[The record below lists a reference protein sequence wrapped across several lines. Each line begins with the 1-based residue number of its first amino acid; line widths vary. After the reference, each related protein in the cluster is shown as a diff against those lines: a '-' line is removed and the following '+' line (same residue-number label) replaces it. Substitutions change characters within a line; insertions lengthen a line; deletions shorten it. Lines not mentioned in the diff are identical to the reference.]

1 MQSRQRENLIKEN
14 AISIAK
20 NRGAEDSS
28 SIKKK

>member
-14 AISIAK
+14 TISIVK

>member
-1 MQSRQRENLIKEN
+1 MQSRKRENLIKEN
-14 AISIAK
+14 MISIVK